1 MSAGR
6 ELPDSRHHGCETG
19 VGADTVGLLFVLPL
33 SPSLATLPVLDQHSK
48 MKAFFYVIISLPLVY
63 EQGAGGLILSRF
75 ILANHT
81 VILKDL

>member
-1 MSAGR
+1 MAVKLG
-6 ELPDSRHHGCETG
+6 G
-19 VGADTVGLLFVLPL
+19 GADTVGLLSVLPF

-48 MKAFFYVIISLPLVY
+48 MKAFFYVISLPPVY

-75 ILANHT
+75 IPANHT